1 MLLCNAGQRYHAVL
15 NTGLTVADSAH
26 NTALRD
32 LQALQALS
40 SLYQRLLS
48 PGRCE
53 GCKQLYSSR
62 AFHSYS
68 AAGVQVVL
76 SLKRPDGVQLNLDPG
91 HLPNAEALKHIQLDL
106 GYTFNNTEL
115 LRLALVHP
123 SVGQINNARLAWL
136 GDAVLEMLVS
146 HNVYKQMSSDEP
158 GHLNKAMTSPLHRL
172 YMTPTLLEP
181 SDSTDIAHKLDYM
194 LDPEPNKTLHKSML
208 TCMLG
213 RQTT

>member
-68 AAGVQVVL
+68 AAGGRQDSVVPAIGTVYATCNAFQGVQVVL

-106 GYTFNNTEL
+106 GYSTFAPCAAQVHQLEL
-115 LRLALVHP
+115 
-123 SVGQINNARLAWL
+123 Q
-136 GDAVLEMLVS
+136 AV
-146 HNVYKQMSSDEP
+146 
-158 GHLNKAMTSPLHRL
+158 
-172 YMTPTLLEP
+172 
-181 SDSTDIAHKLDYM
+181 
-194 LDPEPNKTLHKSML
+194 
-208 TCMLG
+208 C
-213 RQTT
+213 